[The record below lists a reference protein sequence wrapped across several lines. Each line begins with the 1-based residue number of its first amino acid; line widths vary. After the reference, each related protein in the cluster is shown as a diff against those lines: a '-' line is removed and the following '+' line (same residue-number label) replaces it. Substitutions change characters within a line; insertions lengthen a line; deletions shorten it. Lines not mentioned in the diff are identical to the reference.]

1 LSDNLTT
8 LSVADDAAQIKSLS
22 DNGRMTK
29 AVSSTGAGD
38 EARETAAETAPDAFG
53 TLHLE
58 HSSTVD
64 RVAEELRRAVFEGE
78 LESGTPLREVALAE
92 SLGVSRPTLRE
103 ALAVLVAEGLATREP
118 NRGVSVA
125 SPDPESVRDV
135 SRARAVLEMAGVRHW
150 PTATD
155 EARDAVRTALADYE
169 RAVGDGATYQT
180 LNQRHLAIHLSL
192 VGLTDSPRLVAMA
205 ESVVAELRLALAQID
220 RVRRNARDQ
229 AGSHHHL
236 LDLLESGDIETAVAD
251 LEKHLA
257 GAEDAIIERLDL
269 G

>member
-1 LSDNLTT
+1 M
-8 LSVADDAAQIKSLS
+8 ADTAFGKALS
-22 DNGRMTK
+22 DNGGMDPDQRP
-29 AVSSTGAGD
+29 A
-38 EARETAAETAPDAFG
+38 DAFG

-78 LESGTPLREVALAE
+78 LESGTPLREVALAD

-103 ALAVLVAEGLATREP
+103 ALALLVAEGLATREP
-118 NRGVSVA
+118 VRG
-125 SPDPESVRDV
+125 
-135 SRARAVLEMAGVRHW
+135 
-150 PTATD
+150 
-155 EARDAVRTALADYE
+155 ALADYE
-169 RAVGDGATYQT
+169 RAVAEGASYQE

-192 VGLTDSPRLVAMA
+192 VGLTGSPRLVAMA
-205 ESVVAELRLALAQID
+205 ASIVAELRLALAQID

-236 LDLLESGDIETAVAD
+236 LDLLESGDIEAAVAELD
-251 LEKHLA
+251 GPLG

-269 G
+269 D

>member
-1 LSDNLTT
+1 
-8 LSVADDAAQIKSLS
+8 VADDEAQIKSLS
-22 DNGRMTK
+22 DNGGMTK
-29 AVSSTGAGD
+29 AAPS
-38 EARETAAETAPDAFG
+38 TAARSDDAPEPSPDTFG

-64 RVAEELRRAVFEGE
+64 RVADELRRAVFEGE
-78 LESGTPLREVALAE
+78 LESGTPLREVALAD

-125 SPDPESVRDV
+125 RPDPDSVRDV

-155 EARDAVRTALADYE
+155 EARDAVRRALADYE
-169 RAVGDGATYQT
+169 RAVADGASYQT

-205 ESVVAELRLALAQID
+205 ESIVAELRLALAQID

-236 LDLLESGDIETAVAD
+236 LDLLESGDIESAVAD
-251 LEKHLA
+251 LAEHLS

-269 G
+269 A